1 MRCLVYIDLNMVRVG
16 AVRHPSEWACCGYN
30 ESQNPRQR
38 YSLIDQEVL
47 SNVCVAKDSNQLRED
62 HRQWVEQAINS
73 NNGQREPN
81 WSEALAVGNKDFTEE
96 IKKQLGYN
104 AQGRNIE
111 AGNDEYV
118 LQEARHSYST
128 VFNSEKVLLSQGKGY
143 FCDV

>member
-1 MRCLVYIDLNMVRVG
+1 V
-16 AVRHPSEWACCGYN
+16 CG
-30 ESQNPRQR
+30 
-38 YSLIDQEVL
+38 
-47 SNVCVAKDSNQLRED
+47 AKDSNQLRED

-118 LQEARHSYST
+118 LKEARHSYST
-128 VFNSEKVLLSQGKGY
+128 VFNPEKVLLSPKNEY
-143 FCDV
+143 FWDVC